1 MQMQSPN
8 PIPPPRPE
16 AEAIA
21 APAPA
26 PAYEP
31 APAPKK
37 RGWLGGAVAAFIAL
51 VSKWKV
57 VFAALKALPF
67 LKVFLTAGTM
77 GLSIFLYAIRGG
89 LAFAV
94 GFVLL
99 IFIHEM
105 GHAYAMKQAGLRSS
119 WPVFIP
125 FFGAFI
131 SMKDAPQHP
140 TIEARVAYAGPLA
153 GTAGALVC
161 AAIGL
166 AAKAP
171 FFLALANIGF
181 FLNLFNL
188 VPLGFLDG
196 ARLAR
201 VFSRGAWIVGAILL
215 GGMFFI
221 SPSPQLLL
229 IGLMGLSA
237 VFRRDNSDLEAV
249 TPTDRR
255 TWAIRYF
262 GLCFFLGAA
271 IFFTQR
277 LLRGTVGGL

>member
-1 MQMQSPN
+1 MQMQSPSPN
-8 PIPPPRPE
+8 PIPPPPP
-16 AEAIA
+16 EAIA
-21 APAPA
+21 
-26 PAYEP
+26 
-31 APAPKK
+31 APKK
-37 RGWLGGAVAAFIAL
+37 RGWIGGAIAAAIAL
-51 VSKWKV
+51 LSKGK
-57 VFAALKALPF
+57 FLLAALKALPF
-67 LKVFLTAGTM
+67 AKVFLTAGTM
-77 GLSIFLYAIRGG
+77 GLSIFLYAMRSGFE
-89 LAFAV
+89 FAV

-99 IFIHEM
+99 IFIHEL
-105 GHAYAMKQAGLRSS
+105 GHGVVMKQAGIRSG

-153 GTAGALVC
+153 GTAAALAC

-166 AAKAP
+166 ALKSP

-181 FLNLFNL
+181 FMNLFNL

-196 ARLAR
+196 ARIAR
-201 VFSRGAWIVGAILL
+201 VFSRAAWIVGAILL

-229 IGLMGLSA
+229 IGILGLSA
-237 VFRRDNSDLEAV
+237 VFRRDNADLAEV
-249 TPTDRR
+249 TPADRR
-255 TWAIRYF
+255 IWAVRYF
-262 GLCFFLGAA
+262 GLAFFLGAA

-277 LLRGTVGGL
+277 LLHGTVGGP

>member
-1 MQMQSPN
+1 MQIQSPN
-8 PIPPPRPE
+8 PIPPPPPE
-16 AEAIA
+16 AV
-21 APAPA
+21 APA
-26 PAYEP
+26 
-31 APAPKK
+31 KK
-37 RGWLGGAVAAFIAL
+37 RGWIGGAAAAAIAL
-51 VSKWKV
+51 LSKWKV
-57 VFAALKALPF
+57 VFAAAKALPF
-67 LKVFLTAGTM
+67 AKVFLTAGTM
-77 GLSIFLYAIRGG
+77 GLSIFLYAIRSGF
-89 LAFAV
+89 AFAV
-94 GFVLL
+94 GLVLL
-99 IFIHEM
+99 ILIHEM
-105 GHAYAMKQAGLRSS
+105 GHGLAMKQAGLRAS

-140 TIEARVAYAGPLA
+140 TIEARVAIAGPVA

-166 AAKAP
+166 AIKSP

-196 ARLAR
+196 ARIAR

-215 GGMFFI
+215 GGMFFV

-237 VFRRDNSDLEAV
+237 VFRRDNTDLDLV
-249 TPTDRR
+249 TPAERR

-277 LLRGTVGGL
+277 LLHGTVGGP

>member
-1 MQMQSPN
+1 MHSPNPQMQSPS
-8 PIPPPRPE
+8 PIPPPE
-16 AEAIA
+16 ARRYEA
-21 APAPA
+21 PP
-26 PAYEP
+26 
-31 APAPKK
+31 PKR
-37 RGWLGGAVAAFIAL
+37 RGWIGGAAAAAL
-51 VSKWKV
+51 ALLSKGKV
-57 VFAALKALPF
+57 LLGALKALPF
-67 LKVFLTAGTM
+67 AKVFLTAGTM
-77 GLSIFLYAIRGG
+77 GLSIFLYAIRSG
-89 LAFAV
+89 LPFAI
-94 GFVLL
+94 GFILL

-105 GHAYAMKQAGLRSS
+105 GHGYAMKQAGLRAG

-166 AAKAP
+166 ALKSP

-196 ARLAR
+196 ARIAR
-201 VFSRGAWIVGAILL
+201 VFSRGAWIVGVILM
-215 GGMFFI
+215 GGMFFV

-237 VFRRDNSDLEAV
+237 VFRRDNSDLELV
-249 TPTDRR
+249 TPADRR
-255 TWAIRYF
+255 TWAVRYF
-262 GLCFFLGAA
+262 GLAFFLGAS

-277 LLRGTVGGL
+277 LLHGTVGGL

>member
-1 MQMQSPN
+1 MQIHSPN

-16 AEAIA
+16 IDAL
-21 APAPA
+21 
-26 PAYEP
+26 P

-37 RGWLGGAVAAFIAL
+37 RGWIGGAAAATIAL
-51 VSKWKV
+51 LSKWKV
-57 VFAALKALPF
+57 VFAAAKALPF
-67 LKVFLTAGTM
+67 AKVFLTAGTM
-77 GLSIFLYAIRGG
+77 GLSIFLYALRSGFP
-89 LAFAV
+89 FAI
-94 GFVLL
+94 GFILL
-99 IFIHEM
+99 IFVHEM
-105 GHAYAMKQAGLRSS
+105 GHGWAMKQAGIRSG

-153 GTAGALVC
+153 GTAAALVC

-166 AAKAP
+166 ALKSP

-196 ARLAR
+196 ARIAR

-215 GGMFFI
+215 GGMFFV

-237 VFRRDNSDLEAV
+237 VFRRDNSDLELV
-249 TPTDRR
+249 TPADRR

-277 LLRGTVGGL
+277 LLHGTVGGL

>member
-1 MQMQSPN
+1 MQIQSPN

-16 AEAIA
+16 VA
-21 APAPA
+21 
-26 PAYEP
+26 
-31 APAPKK
+31 
-37 RGWLGGAVAAFIAL
+37 AVAAPPKQRGWIGGAGAALIAL
-51 VSKWKV
+51 LSKWKV
-57 VFAALKALPF
+57 VFAAAKALPF
-67 LKVFLTAGTM
+67 AKVFLTAGTM
-77 GLSIFLYAIRGG
+77 GLSIFLYALRSGFP
-89 LAFAV
+89 FAI
-94 GFVLL
+94 GFILL
-99 IFIHEM
+99 ILVHEM
-105 GHAYAMKQAGLRSS
+105 GHGWAMKQAGIRSG

-153 GTAGALVC
+153 GTAAALVC

-166 AAKAP
+166 AAKSP

-196 ARLAR
+196 ARIAR

-215 GGMFFI
+215 GGMFFV

-237 VFRRDNSDLEAV
+237 VFRRDNSDLELV
-249 TPTDRR
+249 TPADRR
-255 TWAIRYF
+255 SWAIRYF

-277 LLRGTVGGL
+277 LLHGTVGGP

>member
-1 MQMQSPN
+1 MHLQTPNQSPN
-8 PIPPPRPE
+8 PIPPEVEEE
-16 AEAIA
+16 A
-21 APAPA
+21 
-26 PAYEP
+26 
-31 APAPKK
+31 APKK
-37 RGWLGGAVAAFIAL
+37 RGWIGGAVAASIAL
-51 VSKWKV
+51 LSKWKL
-57 VFAALKALPF
+57 VFGALKALPF
-67 LKVFLTAGTM
+67 MKVFLTAGTM
-77 GLSIFLYAIRGG
+77 GISIFLYALSSGW
-89 LAFAV
+89 AFAV
-94 GFVLL
+94 GFILL
-99 IFIHEM
+99 IFVHEM
-105 GHAYAMKQAGLRSS
+105 GHALAMKQAGLRAS

-153 GTAGALVC
+153 GTGAALVC

-166 AAKAP
+166 VIKSP

-196 ARLAR
+196 ARIAR

-215 GGMFFI
+215 GGMFFV

-237 VFRRDNSDLEAV
+237 VFRRDNTDLDLV
-249 TPTDRR
+249 TPAERR

-277 LLRGTVGGL
+277 LLHGTVGGL

>member
-16 AEAIA
+16 AEAVAAIA
-21 APAPA
+21 PN
-26 PAYEP
+26 
-31 APAPKK
+31 APKK
-37 RGWLGGAVAAFIAL
+37 RGWIGGAVATAIAL
-51 VSKWKV
+51 ASKWKV
-57 VFAALKALPF
+57 VFAAAKALPF
-67 LKVFLTAGTM
+67 AKVFLTAGTM
-77 GLSIFLYAIRGG
+77 GLSIFLYALRGG
-89 LAFAV
+89 FPFAI

-99 IFIHEM
+99 ILIHEM
-105 GHAYAMKQAGLRSS
+105 GHGYAMKQAGIRAS

-166 AAKAP
+166 AFGSP

-196 ARLAR
+196 ARIAR

-215 GGMFFI
+215 GGMFFV

-237 VFRRDNSDLEAV
+237 VFRRNDSDLDLV
-249 TPTDRR
+249 TPADRR

-277 LLRGTVGGL
+277 LLHGTVGGL

>member
-1 MQMQSPN
+1 MQMQSPTPN
-8 PIPPPRPE
+8 PIPPRPE
-16 AEAIA
+16 AAVL
-21 APAPA
+21 AP
-26 PAYEP
+26 
-31 APAPKK
+31 PKK
-37 RGWLGGAVAAFIAL
+37 RGWIGGAAAAAIAL
-51 VSKWKV
+51 LSKWKV

-67 LKVFLTAGTM
+67 AKVFLTAGTM
-77 GLSIFLYAIRGG
+77 GLSIFLYAIRSGF
-89 LAFAV
+89 AFAV

-99 IFIHEM
+99 IFIHEL
-105 GHAYAMKQAGLRSS
+105 GHGLAMKQAGIRSS

-153 GTAGALVC
+153 GTAAALVC

-166 AAKAP
+166 ALRSP

-196 ARLAR
+196 ARIAR

-215 GGMFFI
+215 GGMFFL

-249 TPTDRR
+249 TPNDRR
-255 TWAIRYF
+255 IWAVRYF

-277 LLRGTVGGL
+277 LLHGTVGGL

>member
-1 MQMQSPN
+1 MQMQSPQSPN
-8 PIPPPRPE
+8 PTPE
-16 AEAIA
+16 GGARAVAIA
-21 APAPA
+21 P
-26 PAYEP
+26 
-31 APAPKK
+31 PKR
-37 RGWLGGAVAAFIAL
+37 RGWIGGAVAAAIAL
-51 VSKWKV
+51 ASKGK
-57 VFAALKALPF
+57 FLLAALKALPF
-67 LKVFLTAGTM
+67 AKVFLTAGTM
-77 GLSIFLYAIRGG
+77 GLSIFLYAIRSGF
-89 LAFAV
+89 AFAV

-99 IFIHEM
+99 IFVHEL
-105 GHAYAMKQAGLRSS
+105 GHGLAMKQAGIRAG

-140 TIEARVAYAGPLA
+140 NIEARVAYAGPLA
-153 GTAGALVC
+153 GTAAALVC

-166 AAKAP
+166 AVKSP

-196 ARLAR
+196 ARIAR

-229 IGLMGLSA
+229 IGVLGLAA
-237 VFRRDNSDLEAV
+237 VFRRDDSDLEQV
-249 TPTDRR
+249 TPADRR
-255 TWAIRYF
+255 VWAVRYF
-262 GLCFFLGAA
+262 GLAFFLGAA
-271 IFFTQR
+271 MFFTQR
-277 LLRGTVGGL
+277 LLHGTVGGL

>member
-1 MQMQSPN
+1 MQSQS
-8 PIPPPRPE
+8 PIPPPRP
-16 AEAIA
+16 AVAAVA
-21 APAPA
+21 APR
-26 PAYEP
+26 
-31 APAPKK
+31 K
-37 RGWLGGAVAAFIAL
+37 RGWIGGAAAAAIAL
-51 VSKWKV
+51 LSKWKI
-57 VFAALKALPF
+57 VFAAAKALPF
-67 LKVFLTAGTM
+67 AKVFLTAGTM
-77 GLSIFLYAIRGG
+77 GLSIFLYALRSGFP
-89 LAFAV
+89 FAI
-94 GFVLL
+94 GFILL
-99 IFIHEM
+99 ILVHEL
-105 GHAYAMKQAGLRSS
+105 GHGLAMKQAGIRAG

-131 SMKDAPQHP
+131 SMKDAPRHP

-153 GTAGALVC
+153 GTGAALVC
-161 AAIGL
+161 GAVGL
-166 AAKAP
+166 AAKSP

-196 ARLAR
+196 ARIAR

-229 IGLMGLSA
+229 IGLMGISA
-237 VFRRDNSDLEAV
+237 VFRRDNSDLELV
-249 TPTDRR
+249 TPEDRR
-255 TWAIRYF
+255 AWAIRYF

-277 LLRGTVGGL
+277 LLHGTVGGL

>member
-1 MQMQSPN
+1 MQDPN
-8 PIPPPRPE
+8 LLPPGPR
-16 AEAIA
+16 ALAA
-21 APAPA
+21 APPSPA
-26 PAYEP
+26 
-31 APAPKK
+31 K
-37 RGWLGGAVAAFIAL
+37 RGRIGGAVAAAL
-51 VSKWKV
+51 ALLSKGKV
-57 VFAALKALPF
+57 VLAALKALPF
-67 LKVFLTAGTM
+67 AKAFLTAGSM
-77 GLSIFLYAIRGG
+77 GVSILLYALGRGW
-89 LAFAV
+89 AFGV

-99 IFIHEM
+99 ILVHEL
-105 GHAYAMKQAGLRSS
+105 GHGWAMRAAGIRAS

-131 SMKDAPQHP
+131 SMKDQPAHP
-140 TIEARVAYAGPLA
+140 AIEARVAYAGPLA

-166 AAKAP
+166 AVGSP

-196 ARLAR
+196 ARIAR
-201 VFSRGAWIVGAILL
+201 VFSRKAWIVGAILL
-215 GGMFFI
+215 GGMFFV

-229 IGLMGLSA
+229 IGLMGVSA
-237 VFRRDNSDLEAV
+237 AFRRNEDLDLV
-249 TPTDRR
+249 TPQDRR
-255 TWAIRYF
+255 LWAFRYF

-277 LLRGTVGGL
+277 LLHGTVGGLR